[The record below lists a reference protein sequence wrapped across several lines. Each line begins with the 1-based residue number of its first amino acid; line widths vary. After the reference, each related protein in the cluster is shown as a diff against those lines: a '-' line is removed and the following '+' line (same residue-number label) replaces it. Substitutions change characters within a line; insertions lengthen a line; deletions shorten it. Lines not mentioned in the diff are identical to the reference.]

1 MDAVICHFVLGSI
14 GADFRSHAFIEG
26 LDELYIVN
34 VGPPIFYM
42 KDEIGTQDKPE
53 PNNSSEPISTCTAKR
68 KAENVWKMP

>member
-34 VGPPIFYM
+34 VGPPIF
-42 KDEIGTQDKPE
+42 
-53 PNNSSEPISTCTAKR
+53 
-68 KAENVWKMP
+68 